1 MARPDETSSISVHTL
16 NFAGSGFSSPTPN
29 FARSHAYT
37 LPRTSGLR
45 RPRAA
50 PETGVKSAA
59 VRRHAPVRSAPR
71 FPARHTTGADGD
83 APPSSLPRS
92 TIGPFRPAK
101 TPSISTTTPPGAPAF
116 FNARTASFAFAGVL
130 NGRAADPSPA
140 SSPLSASTCRTAG
153 AAPATATS
161 TAQAASSIRLIAL
174 LLWPPAAR
182 RPRRRNRARRA
193 CAPPRRRSR
202 GSSRGCPSS
211 ARRRPSHRWS

>member
-1 MARPDETSSISVHTL
+1 M
-16 NFAGSGFSSPTPN
+16 
-29 FARSHAYT
+29 
-37 LPRTSGLR
+37 
-45 RPRAA
+45 
-50 PETGVKSAA
+50 KSAA

-140 SSPLSASTCRTAG
+140 SSPRSASTCRTVGTADTMTMRGFFRRNGFVSSVFTPALTARVTSSRYG
-153 AAPATATS
+153 APMK
-161 TAQAASSIRLIAL
+161 
-174 LLWPPAAR
+174 PPAYAPFTVTAAELSPSVPSQTKNTR
-182 RPRRRNRARRA
+182 SPGLSGGNVNAHAVATLSLNGLRVTRPAGPSRFH
-193 CAPPRRRSR
+193 AP
-202 GSSRGCPSS
+202 CP
-211 ARRRPSHRWS
+211 